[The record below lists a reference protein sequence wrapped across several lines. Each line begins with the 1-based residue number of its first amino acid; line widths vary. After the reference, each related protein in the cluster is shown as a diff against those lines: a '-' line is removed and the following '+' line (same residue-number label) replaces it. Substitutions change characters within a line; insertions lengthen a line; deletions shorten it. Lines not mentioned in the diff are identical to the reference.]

1 MVYSITHDVTLLSMT
16 SSPSAN
22 AIYGE
27 TRSLRQLAPPTYDEA
42 LKSTLLYAD
51 DNSPAWKFDWSG
63 SPKKKDYYTHL
74 HWLMQCSIISEICT
88 LYVVSGI
95 RNPEHDVAAQPLH
108 GDGSYLVSDFIT
120 PVSPS
125 KTRIQRKRTRR
136 CTDCTHARFVTYIT
150 CDDYKKRW
158 VNWVRLAENAC
169 VYRR

>member
-1 MVYSITHDVTLLSMT
+1 MT
-16 SSPSAN
+16 SHCFRWRHHQAPTPSMAKR
-22 AIYGE
+22 G
-27 TRSLRQLAPPTYDEA
+27 RSGNWLRPPTT
-42 LKSTLLYAD
+42 KRSSRLYCM
-51 DNSPAWKFDWSG
+51 PTT
-63 SPKKKDYYTHL
+63 THL
-74 HWLMQCSIISEICT
+74 RESLIEVDHQKKRLLHSFTLIDAMLDYIRDMYAICRE
-88 LYVVSGI
+88 
-95 RNPEHDVAAQPLH
+95 RNKKSWTWCRSATAAWGRLI
-108 GDGSYLVSDFIT
+108 YLVSDFIT